1 MTDQPLLAKDAPATG
16 GTSFD
21 TAGEEPA
28 NISDAQL
35 MSQVALGDE
44 AALGELY
51 DRYAGRLYGLCLKI
65 LRRPAD
71 AQAVLSDVFY
81 EIWRR
86 ADRFN
91 PERGRVRTYF
101 TTLARSR
108 SIDRLR
114 ADSTRATHEAEYG
127 SEAGRLATGPSPEKN
142 PHSIAVE
149 NETMRFIQDVLCGF
163 SEDQRA
169 CLEAAYFEGLTQQQI
184 SDQLQLPLGT
194 VKTHI
199 RTGLEKLRSTV
210 AAHEAGTL
218 REERVES
225 RE

>member
-1 MTDQPLLAKDAPATG
+1 MSSSEPLLAKDSPATG
-16 GTSFD
+16 GSGSTGPQ
-21 TAGEEPA
+21 AEPA
-28 NISDAQL
+28 RVSDAEL
-35 MSQVALGDE
+35 MSQVAQGEE

-51 DRYAGRLYGLCLKI
+51 DRYSGHLYGLCLKI
-65 LRRPAD
+65 LRRPAE

-108 SIDRLR
+108 SIDRIR
-114 ADSTRATHEAEYG
+114 SESTRSTHEAEY
-127 SEAGRLATGPSPEKN
+127 SAEAGRLASGPSPVKG
-142 PHSIAVE
+142 PQQTAVE
-149 NETMRFIQDVLCGF
+149 NETMSFVHEVLHSLG
-163 SEDQRA
+163 EDQRA

-184 SDQLQLPLGT
+184 ADHLQLPLGT

-199 RTGLEKLRSTV
+199 RTGLEKLRSAV

-218 REERVES
+218 RE
-225 RE
+225 

>member
-1 MTDQPLLAKDAPATG
+1 MSDEPLLAKDAPAAG
-16 GTSFD
+16 GARAPQAD
-21 TAGEEPA
+21 GAELDDAELMARVTA
-28 NISDAQL
+28 
-35 MSQVALGDE
+35 GDE
-44 AALGELY
+44 AALRELY

-101 TTLARSR
+101 ATLARSR
-108 SIDRLR
+108 AIDRLR
-114 ADSTRATHEAEYG
+114 AESTRATHEAEYG
-127 SEAGRLATGPSPEKN
+127 TEAGRLATGPTPEKN

-149 NETMRFIQDVLCGF
+149 NETMRFIQDLIDGF
-163 SEDQRA
+163 GEDQRA

-199 RTGLEKLRSTV
+199 RTGLEKLRSAV
-210 AAHEAGTL
+210 AAQEAGT
-218 REERVES
+218 RNTDNVNNEGI
-225 RE
+225 